1 MYLKHK
7 DPPLQSTK
15 EDMYFAEW
23 ELKHKNLLFNFQS
36 RTSCFPTVTN
46 YLHLCCHMFLQSGR
60 TCDSGG
66 DHPFT
71 QVHSHWNW
79 TSQRMIQM
87 HEISLSAKI
96 MTHAYLSIV
105 DIVYVKLEQALSW
118 LCTSM
123 FQQAIYVTVL
133 EHGCSK
139 TCTVL
144 GWSSKPSY
152 AYDTTLHVQCIA
164 KYMIE
169 CMIFRVA
176 RCCFLHPSP
185 AHIITCMTTWKN
197 WCYISLKKREKKGRT
212 VCYARLL
219 TAQEVFQSIPG
230 LGCNCIRW
238 WHGEPTST
246 CCKENGEWQLLA
258 HSCNAELV
266 WVVCTHVLLRYC

>member
-23 ELKHKNLLFNFQS
+23 ELRHKNLLFNFQS

-66 DHPFT
+66 DHPLT

-105 DIVYVKLEQALSW
+105 HIVYVKLEQALSW

-152 AYDTTLHVQCIA
+152 AYDTTLHVQCTA

-169 CMIFRVA
+169 CMIFRIA

-185 AHIITCMTTWKN
+185 AHIITCMTTWKS
-197 WCYISLKKREKKGRT
+197 WCYISLKKKVKRK
-212 VCYARLL
+212 
-219 TAQEVFQSIPG
+219 
-230 LGCNCIRW
+230 
-238 WHGEPTST
+238 
-246 CCKENGEWQLLA
+246 
-258 HSCNAELV
+258 AELSV
-266 WVVCTHVLLRYC
+266 MQGYSLHRKFSSQYQALDVIASDDDMENQPAPVARRMVSGSSLHTPAMQS